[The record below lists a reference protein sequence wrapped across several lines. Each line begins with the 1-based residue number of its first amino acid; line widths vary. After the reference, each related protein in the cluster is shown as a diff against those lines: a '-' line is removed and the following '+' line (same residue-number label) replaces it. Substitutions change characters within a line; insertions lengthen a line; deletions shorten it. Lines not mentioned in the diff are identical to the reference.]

1 MESIAR
7 TPKQIGDVV
16 RRHRKLLALSQ
27 TDLGAKTGLR
37 QATISDLE
45 RGIGRAQLQT
55 LVRVLSAL
63 GLELVIRERTRAQ
76 AKDMEDLF

>member
-16 RRHRKLLALSQ
+16 RRHRKLLGLSQ

>member
-1 MESIAR
+1 VESIAR

-16 RRHRKLLALSQ
+16 RRHRKLLGLSQ

-55 LVRVLSAL
+55 LFRVLSAL
-63 GLELVIRERTRAQ
+63 GLELVIRERSRAQ